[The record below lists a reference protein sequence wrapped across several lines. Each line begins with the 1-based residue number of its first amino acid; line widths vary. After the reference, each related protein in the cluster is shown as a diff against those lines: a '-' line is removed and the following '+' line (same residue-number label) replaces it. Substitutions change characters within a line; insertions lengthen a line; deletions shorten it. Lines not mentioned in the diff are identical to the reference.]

1 MKHGLAHIECLHE
14 EVECRDQSGVPLLKL
29 TSTTNLIYY
38 CRIAECHD
46 AWGKIP
52 YFPHCWTNL
61 AKCYETRH
69 VGQPL
74 PELNVLQQIP
84 DHYNQFLPEFLNQEE
99 LERFANG
106 ATPANSLALS

>member
-1 MKHGLAHIECLHE
+1 MAHIECLQE

-46 AWGKIP
+46 AWGKVP

-84 DHYNQFLPEFLNQEE
+84 DH
-99 LERFANG
+99 
-106 ATPANSLALS
+106 